1 MATEIES
8 ARMGEETERE
18 TISRQLDTDAESPGV
33 EVAVAVAGIEG
44 RDAAELPAIHGCIDG
59 ILADLFADPPSSEAQ
74 MRVEFTYEGY
84 RIAVEQNGTATFRE
98 TT

>member
-1 MATEIES
+1 
-8 ARMGEETERE
+8 MGEDTDRE
-18 TISRQLDTDAESPGV
+18 TISRELDTDAESPGV

-44 RDAAELPAIHGCIDG
+44 RDAADLPAIHGCIDNV
-59 ILADLFADPPSSEAQ
+59 LADLFSNPPSPEAR

-84 RIAVEQNGTATFRE
+84 RIAVEQNGTATFSE